1 MFVQYR
7 HGATLGSRAS
17 KNKADE
23 KACQGGEIP
32 YSGMMEDDTI
42 YTLGIEEEYLVVDA
56 ETGVLTDVPDALMHD
71 CARELG
77 DQVSPEFLACQIE
90 VGTGVCATIQD
101 ARTDLAHLRRTVAR
115 CCAQYGLAPLAVSC
129 HPFAEW
135 HTRKHTEKPRYNDLA
150 RDLGGVVRRMLIC
163 GTHVHVGLPDDELRI
178 DIMRQITYF
187 LPHLL
192 ALSTSSPFWGGQ
204 DTGLNSYRL
213 SVFDNLPRTGLPPDF
228 SSFGEYERSV
238 GMIIGA
244 GLIED
249 TTKIWWDIRPSARFP
264 TLEARICDVMPIMEH
279 TLTIAALVQSV
290 ARMLVELRRRNQ
302 RWRIYDRFLIAEN
315 RWRAQRYGPREGLLD
330 IGKGEIMPMAELVNE
345 LITLLDA
352 DAMVLGCLNEVRAAS
367 DILAI
372 GTSAERQRA
381 VFQQAQSDGQSREE
395 ALQAVVR
402 SLQDEF
408 LLGLGDAP
416 QA

>member
-1 MFVQYR
+1 MD
-7 HGATLGSRAS
+7 S
-17 KNKADE
+17 E
-23 KACQGGEIP
+23 
-32 YSGMMEDDTI
+32 
-42 YTLGIEEEYLVVDA
+42 YTLGIEEEYLLVDI
-56 ETGVLTDVPDALMHD
+56 ETGALTDVPDALMHD
-71 CARELG
+71 CVSALG

-90 VGTGVCATIQD
+90 AGTGVCANLED
-101 ARTDLAHLRRTVAR
+101 ARRDLGNLRRAIAR
-115 CCAQYGLAPLAVSC
+115 CAAEYGLAPLAVSC
-129 HPFAEW
+129 HPFADW
-135 HTRKHTEKPRYNDLA
+135 QSRKHTEKDRYNDLA

-163 GTHVHVGLPDDELRI
+163 GTHVHVGLPDDDLRI

-228 SSFGEYERSV
+228 VSYGEYRRSV
-238 GMIIGA
+238 DTIIQA

-279 TLTIAALVQSV
+279 TLTIAALVQSIT
-290 ARMLVELRRRNQ
+290 RMLVELRRRNQ

-330 IGKGEIMPMAELVNE
+330 IGRGTVEPVPELMAELIE
-345 LITLLDA
+345 LVEA
-352 DAMVLGCLNEVRAAS
+352 DAIVLGCLNELRGAQ
-367 DILAI
+367 DILAH

-381 VFQQAQSDGQSREE
+381 VYQQARDAGAENDEALRAVVAALREE
-395 ALQAVVR
+395 
-402 SLQDEF
+402 F
-408 LLGLGDAP
+408 LTGL
-416 QA
+416 

>member
-1 MFVQYR
+1 M
-7 HGATLGSRAS
+7 S
-17 KNKADE
+17 E
-23 KACQGGEIP
+23 KSP
-32 YSGMMEDDTI
+32 D
-42 YTLGIEEEYLVVDA
+42 YTLGIEEEYLLVDV
-56 ETGVLTDVPDALMHD
+56 ETGMLADVPDALMQD
-71 CARELG
+71 CVRDLG

-90 VGTGVCATIQD
+90 VGTGICATIAEARQD
-101 ARTDLAHLRRTVAR
+101 LGHLRRSIAR
-115 CCAQYGLAPLAVSC
+115 CASEYGLAPLAVSC
-129 HPFAEW
+129 HPFADW
-135 HTRKHTEKPRYNDLA
+135 HTRKHTEKDRYRDLA

-163 GTHVHVGLPDDELRI
+163 GTHVHVGLPDDDLRI

-228 SSFGEYERSV
+228 ISHAEYRRSV
-238 GMIIGA
+238 DTIIHA

-279 TLTIAALVQSV
+279 TLTIAAMVQTIT
-290 ARMLVELRRRNQ
+290 RMLVELRRRNQ

-330 IGKGEIMPMAELVNE
+330 IGKGAVVPMADLVNE
-345 LITLLDA
+345 LIDLLQA
-352 DAMVLGCLNEVRAAS
+352 DAMVLDCLNELRGAQ
-367 DILAI
+367 DILAM

-381 VFQQAQSDGQSREE
+381 VYAKAQARGADPDE
-395 ALQAVVR
+395 ALRAVVR
-402 SLQDEF
+402 SLIEEF
-408 LLGLGDAP
+408 SNGL
-416 QA
+416 

>member
-1 MFVQYR
+1 M
-7 HGATLGSRAS
+7 S
-17 KNKADE
+17 ADL
-23 KACQGGEIP
+23 P
-32 YSGMMEDDTI
+32 D
-42 YTLGIEEEYLVVDA
+42 YTLGIEEEYLLVDI
-56 ETGVLTDVPDALMHD
+56 ETGALTDVPDALMHD
-71 CARELG
+71 CVAALG

-90 VGTGVCATIQD
+90 VGTGVCANLED
-101 ARTDLAHLRRTVAR
+101 ARRDLGNLRRAIAR
-115 CCAQYGLAPLAVSC
+115 CAAEYGLAPLAVSC
-129 HPFAEW
+129 HPFAAW
-135 HTRKHTEKPRYNDLA
+135 QSRKHTEKDRYNDLA

-163 GTHVHVGLPDDELRI
+163 GTHVHVGLPDDDLRI

-192 ALSTSSPFWGGQ
+192 ALSTSSPYWGGQ

-228 SSFGEYERSV
+228 ISHSEYRRSV
-238 GMIIGA
+238 DMLIKA

-279 TLTIAALVQSV
+279 TLTIAALMQSIT
-290 ARMLVELRRRNQ
+290 RMLVELRRRNQ

-330 IGKGEIMPMAELVNE
+330 IGKGALVPMPELMAELIE
-345 LITLLDA
+345 LLEA
-352 DAMVLGCLNEVRAAS
+352 DAIVLGCLNELRGAQ
-367 DILAI
+367 DILAH

-381 VFQQAQSDGQSREE
+381 VYQQACDAGAENDEALRAVVMALREE
-395 ALQAVVR
+395 
-402 SLQDEF
+402 F
-408 LLGLGDAP
+408 LTGL
-416 QA
+416 

>member
-1 MFVQYR
+1 M
-7 HGATLGSRAS
+7 
-17 KNKADE
+17 DE
-23 KACQGGEIP
+23 EN
-32 YSGMMEDDTI
+32 T

-56 ETGVLTDVPDALMHD
+56 ETGVLTDVPDALMTD

-90 VGTGVCATIQD
+90 VGTGVCATISE
-101 ARTDLAHLRRTVAR
+101 ARADLGHLRRTIAA

-129 HPFAEW
+129 HPFADW
-135 HTRKHTEKPRYNDLA
+135 HTRKHTEKQRYNELA

-163 GTHVHVGLPDDELRI
+163 GTHVHVGLPDDDLRI

-228 SSFGEYERSV
+228 TSFGEYQRSV
-238 GMIIGA
+238 GMIIDA

-279 TLTIAALVQSV
+279 TLTIAALVQSL

-315 RWRAQRYGPREGLLD
+315 RWRAQRYGPTDGLLD
-330 IGKGEIMPMAELVNE
+330 IGKGQIVPVPELIAELIE
-345 LITLLDA
+345 LLEA
-352 DAMVLGCLNEVRAAS
+352 DAMALGCLNEMRGAS
-367 DILAI
+367 DILAM
-372 GTSAERQRA
+372 GTSAERQRS
-381 VFQQAQSDGQSREE
+381 VFQQAKTEGQSHDE
-395 ALQAVVR
+395 ALRAVVL
-402 SLQDEF
+402 SLIGEF
-408 LLGLGDAP
+408 LSGLDAD
-416 QA
+416 